1 MRICPN
7 CGNPLGG
14 SPRYCAGCATQ
25 VGPEDET
32 ASGPPAPASPAAP
45 LPVRGPAPAWSFRD
59 PPGPWLPGAAA
70 PPLNAAGP
78 ADPPPGDP
86 LPGDP
91 PPGEPAWSAGP
102 PAWIPGEPARPAYD
116 PAWTPGD
123 PGWAARHPSREPD
136 EPPWPASEPPWVA
149 SPPPWPEGDPPWP
162 EGDPPWAVVTSPA
175 AEDQSAAVITQSPAT
190 SPLGAPR
197 AARPGH
203 RPWLTPGHGMTITAM
218 VTTLALLGTLGAAA
232 WQVGQM
238 RSRTPATTASLAARN
253 AVPRRPAGH
262 RNQGP
267 ARAAS
272 SVSPGAPAAKG
283 AVTVAPAAAGQPHA
297 HRVVTLLDSYFSAIN
312 SRDFQA
318 YSSLFIPAI
327 RVGMH
332 NFGSSYQST
341 RDSRARLTR
350 LAATGPQG
358 LAAMVT
364 FVSHQRPAASPDHAA
379 CDRWH
384 VTLFLKRDGR
394 SYHIRR
400 HRPGFP
406 ADTVRA
412 CR

>member
-32 ASGPPAPASPAAP
+32 ASGLPTPASPAAP
-45 LPVRGPAPAWSFRD
+45 LPVRSPAPAWSFRD

-78 ADPPPGDP
+78 ADPPPGEPLPGDP

-91 PPGEPAWSAGP
+91 PPGEPAWSAGH

-149 SPPPWPEGDPPWP
+149 SPPPWPAS
-162 EGDPPWAVVTSPA
+162 DPPWAVVTGPA
-175 AEDQSAAVITQSPAT
+175 AEDQSAAVITQSPGT
-190 SPLGAPR
+190 SPPGAPR
-197 AARPGH
+197 GARPGH

-218 VTTLALLGTLGAAA
+218 VTTLALLGTLAAAA
-232 WQVGQM
+232 WQVGHI
-238 RSRTPATTASLAARN
+238 RSQAPAAGTSLAAR
-253 AVPRRPAGH
+253 ASGTGRRAGAPDP
-262 RNQGP
+262 GPSP
-267 ARAAS
+267 ARAAPS
-272 SVSPGAPAAKG
+272 GSPGAPAAS
-283 AVTVAPAAAGQPHA
+283 AVTVAPAAAGQPHVD
-297 HRVVTLLDSYFSAIN
+297 RVVTLLDSYFSAIN
-312 SRDFQA
+312 QHDFPA
-318 YSSLFIPAI
+318 YRSLFIPAI
-327 RVGMH
+327 RAGMH
-332 NFGSSYQST
+332 NFGASYQST
-341 RDSRARLTR
+341 RDSRARLAG

-364 FVSHQRPAASPDHAA
+364 FVSHQDPAASPDHAA

-384 VTLFLKRDGR
+384 ITLFIKRDGR
-394 SYHIRR
+394 GYHIRR